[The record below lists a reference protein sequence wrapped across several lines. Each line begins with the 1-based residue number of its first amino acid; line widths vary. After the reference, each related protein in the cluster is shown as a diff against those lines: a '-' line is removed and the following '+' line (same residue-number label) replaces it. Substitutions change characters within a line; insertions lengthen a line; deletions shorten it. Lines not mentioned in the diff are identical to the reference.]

1 VGEGGWGS
9 QEVCLGKEPSSQMEF
24 MSQAAVAIQ
33 DEDNRSMNLMRIES
47 KITKTKRN
55 KETFKC
61 VLP

>member
-1 VGEGGWGS
+1 
-9 QEVCLGKEPSSQMEF
+9 MEF